1 MKLPLV
7 PSSDEFVVMGET
19 IEEQLKKEE
28 DEYPNSMTVQ
38 KKRRIDSVVRKIS
51 EEELK
56 KEKE

>member
-1 MKLPLV
+1 LV

-19 IEEQLKKEE
+19 VEEQLKKEE

-38 KKRRIDSVVRKIS
+38 KKRRIDTVVRKIS